1 MTRQRLWQI
10 KMTTQGR
17 CMKCGRRRQH
27 YRAYCD
33 YCQQKSN
40 EAQRRRLGRRRRF
53 PTLLTGRRRPN

>member
-53 PTLLTGRRRPN
+53 PTLL